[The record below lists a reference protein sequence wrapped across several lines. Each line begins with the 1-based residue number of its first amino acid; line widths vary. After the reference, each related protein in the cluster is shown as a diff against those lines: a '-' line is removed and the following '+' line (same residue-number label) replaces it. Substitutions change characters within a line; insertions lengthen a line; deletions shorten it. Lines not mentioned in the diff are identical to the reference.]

1 MKKLFLPCLFALLP
15 LFLFSQAAVGINEDG
30 SSPNLKSILDV
41 KSTTKGFLAPRMNSA
56 DRILIAPGINEKGL
70 VVYDTD
76 MNKYMVYNG
85 SQWETIGDG
94 LWLPHANG
102 AYRLNRIG
110 INNTPLTNTS
120 VYVFGNGPV
129 GPDTSLMYVYR
140 NGSGVTTEGG
150 IDFSLTGIDAGI
162 KSYAFWGNKFSAA
175 IAAYSFLDYNQSCAL
190 AAGRQ
195 DGTTLALLG
204 YKDNGGLFWAGHF
217 TGDVRVTDQLGVGT
231 NPSSAVC
238 LDAASSVYDRTG
250 YFENTKN
257 SASTTF
263 GLYANASGA
272 GSGAKRAGSFDAM
285 GGTGINIG
293 VRAFAS
299 GGSIAWAGYFAAGD
313 VYMAG
318 DLAIGSETTATGYKV
333 SVNGKI
339 ISTELRIQDMADWP
353 DYVFEEDYHLMS
365 LYELE
370 ASIQKEK
377 HLPEMPSAKEVENEG
392 IMVGEIQSLMLKK
405 IEELTLYTIAQQKQI
420 DEQRNQIEALQQII
434 LSKMK

>member
-1 MKKLFLPCLFALLP
+1 MKKLFLPCLLVLLP
-15 LFLFSQAAVGINEDG
+15 LFLFSQAAVSINEDG

-56 DRILIAPGINEKGL
+56 DRIAIAPGITEKGL

-76 MNKYMVYNG
+76 LNKYMVYNG
-85 SQWETIGDG
+85 SLWETIGDG
-94 LWLPHANG
+94 LWLPHTNG

-110 INNTPLTNTS
+110 INFTPLTNTS

-129 GPDTSLMYVYR
+129 GPDTSQIFVYR
-140 NGSGVTTEGG
+140 TGNASDLEGG
-150 IDFSLTGIDAGI
+150 SNFSLFGIDAGI
-162 KSYAFWGNKFSAA
+162 KAFNYWGNKFSASM
-175 IAAYSFLDYNQSCAL
+175 AAYSFLDYNQSCAL
-190 AAGRQ
+190 VAGKQ
-195 DGTTLALLG
+195 DGTNLALLA
-204 YKDNGGLFWAGHF
+204 YKDNAGLSWAGHF

-257 SASTTF
+257 SATTTF

-299 GGSIAWAGYFAAGD
+299 GGSQAWAGYFAAGD

-339 ISTELRIQDMADWP
+339 ISTELRIQDFADWP
-353 DYVFEEDYHLMS
+353 DYVFEQEYPLMS

-370 ASIQKEK
+370 ASIRKEK
-377 HLPEMPSAKEVENEG
+377 HLPEVPSAKEVEKEG
-392 IMVGEIQSLMLKK
+392 IMVGEFQSLMLKK